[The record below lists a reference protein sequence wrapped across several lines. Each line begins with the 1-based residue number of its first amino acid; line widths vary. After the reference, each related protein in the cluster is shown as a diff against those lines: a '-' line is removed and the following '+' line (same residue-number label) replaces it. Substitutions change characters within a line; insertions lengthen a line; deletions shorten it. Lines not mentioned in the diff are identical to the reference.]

1 MSFIPSRPFRDGYIL
16 SVVIPV
22 YNEARTV
29 SELIHR
35 VRVVELPVEI
45 IVVDDGSKDGT
56 VEILKRLE
64 SKVDKI
70 VYHDRNQGKGAA
82 IRTGIEHVTGDM
94 VIIQDADLEYDP
106 MEYPNLIAP
115 ILEGKAEVVYGSRF
129 MGGRPRRVHL
139 YWHSVANWALTTLSN
154 MVTNLNLTDM
164 ETCFKVFKTDVIR
177 RIRLRESGF
186 GVEPEITAKLA
197 RLHCPI
203 YEVGISYHGRS
214 YDAGKKIGMK
224 DAFWALFCILRY
236 GLWQRF
242 TKADL
247 IPAAKAG
254 DPGRRDAVEERAEE
268 SSESGSEESS
278 EAGVTASK
286 SESSPDKPVKLKVEA

>member
-1 MSFIPSRPFRDGYIL
+1 MSFVPSRPFRDGYIL

-22 YNEARTV
+22 YNEERTV
-29 SELIHR
+29 RELIHR
-35 VRVVELPVEI
+35 VRVVELPLEI
-45 IVVDDGSKDGT
+45 VVVDDGSTDGT
-56 VEILKRLE
+56 VEILKSLE

-115 ILEGKAEVVYGSRF
+115 ILEGKADVVFGSRF

-139 YWHSVANWALTTLSN
+139 YWHSVANGVLTTLSN
-154 MVTNLNLTDM
+154 MVNNLNLTDM
-164 ETCFKVFKTDVIR
+164 ETCFKVFKTDVIH
-177 RIRLRESGF
+177 RIRLRERGF

-197 RLHCPI
+197 RLRCPI
-203 YEVGISYHGRS
+203 YEVGISYHGRN
-214 YDAGKKIGMK
+214 YDDGKKIGMK

-242 TKADL
+242 TRADL
-247 IPAAKAG
+247 MPGAKAADIG
-254 DPGRRDAVEERAEE
+254 LRAAVDERAEE
-268 SSESGSEESS
+268 SSEKRSEKPS
-278 EAGVTASK
+278 EAGVTPAG
-286 SESSPDKPVKLKVEA
+286 SESSSDKSVTLKVEA